1 MSYKIAVLKGDGI
14 GPEVTDQAL
23 KVLLSAASKY
33 GILFDFTE
41 GLIGGIAYEKTLN
54 PLPQETIDLC
64 KKSDAVLL
72 GAVGG
77 PKWDKLPNEKRPEM
91 GLLNIRKAL
100 GLYANIRPA
109 VLIPALKKECPL
121 KDEIVNNGIN
131 ITVVRELTGGIYF
144 SEKGKRQG
152 EFGIEAYDTDKYNE
166 TEIRRIAKVAFKL
179 ASKKNKKL
187 VSIDKANVLESSKL
201 WRSVVEEVGKSFCDV
216 NLSHM
221 YVDNA
226 AMQLVK
232 NPSQFDVILTD
243 NMFGDI
249 LSDEAAQITGSIGIL
264 PSASLGDGTLGLYEP
279 IHGSAPDI
287 AGKNVANPIAS
298 ILSAAMMVRISL
310 GLDDIAKSIEN
321 AVNISLE
328 QGYRTQDLDKESY
341 ISCSKMG
348 DIISQNV
355 V

>member
-1 MSYKIAVLKGDGI
+1 MSFEIAVLKGDGI
-14 GPEVTDQAL
+14 GPEVTDQSL
-23 KVLLSAASKY
+23 KVLLNVASKY
-33 GILFDFTE
+33 GISFDFTD
-41 GLIGGIAYEKTLN
+41 GLIGGFAYDKTGT

-77 PKWDKLPNEKRPEM
+77 PKWDKAPNDKRPEM
-91 GLLNIRKAL
+91 GLLSIRKML

-109 VLIPALKKECPL
+109 ILIPALKTECPL
-121 KDEIVNNGIN
+121 KDEIINNGIN

-144 SEKGKRQG
+144 GEKGREIG
-152 EFGIEAYDTDKYNE
+152 ANGIEAYDINKYNE
-166 TEIRRIAKVAFKL
+166 MEIRRIANVAFAL
-179 ASKKNKKL
+179 ASKRNKKI

-201 WRSVVEEVGKSFCDV
+201 WRSVVEEVSKSFSDV
-216 NLSHM
+216 KLCHM

-232 NPSQFDVILTD
+232 NPAQFDIILTD

-310 GLDDIAKSIEN
+310 GLEEVAKSIEN
-321 AVNISLE
+321 AVNITLE
-328 QGYRTQDLDKESY
+328 QGYRTQDLDNENY

-348 DIISQNV
+348 DIISQNIV
-355 V
+355 